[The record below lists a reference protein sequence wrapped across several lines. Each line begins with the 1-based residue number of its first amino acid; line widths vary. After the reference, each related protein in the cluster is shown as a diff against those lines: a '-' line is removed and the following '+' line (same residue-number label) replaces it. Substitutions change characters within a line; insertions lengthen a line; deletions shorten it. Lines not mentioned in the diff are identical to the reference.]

1 MLKIWGR
8 ANSTNV
14 KKVLWMVEEL
24 DLVHQR
30 IDAGGAFGVVN
41 DPAYRAMNPNGLV
54 PVLED
59 GDVVL
64 WESNTIVRYLA
75 SRYGD
80 EGADQVGAVAQAQ
93 AEKWMDW
100 ATSSLALPFR
110 DLFWGMVRTPEDQR
124 DMAKINAAK
133 EAVGKLLAI
142 PDAALATQPY
152 LSGDSLGVGDIPLG
166 CFAYAWFEMPIERP
180 NLPNLE
186 AWYARLKGRD
196 AYQHA
201 VMTPLT

>member
-14 KKVLWMVEEL
+14 KKVLWMIEEL
-24 DLVHQR
+24 DLVYQR
-30 IDAGGAFGVVN
+30 IDAGGAFGVVD
-41 DPAYRAMNPNGLV
+41 DPSFRAMNPNGLV

-80 EGADQVGAVAQAQ
+80 EGAEQVGAVAQAQ

-100 ATSSLALPFR
+100 ATSSFALPFR
-110 DLFWGMVRTPEDQR
+110 DLFWGMVRTPEDKR
-124 DMAKINAAK
+124 DMAKINAAL
-133 EAVGKLLAI
+133 ETVGKLLAI
-142 PDAALATQPY
+142 PDAALAKQPY
-152 LSGDSLGVGDIPLG
+152 LSGDNLGVGDIPLG

-186 AWYARLKGRD
+186 AWYASLKGRD

>member
-8 ANSTNV
+8 INSTNV
-14 KKVLWMVEEL
+14 RKVLWIVEEL

-30 IDAGGAFGVVN
+30 IDAGGAFGLVN

-54 PVLED
+54 PVIQD
-59 GDVVL
+59 GDDVL

-75 SRYGD
+75 TRYGD
-80 EGADQVGAVAQAQ
+80 GALNLTDPIARAQ

-100 ATSSLALPFR
+100 ATSALAGAFR

-124 DMAKINAAK
+124 DMAKINTAR
-133 EAVGKLLAI
+133 EAVGKLLRM
-142 PDAALATQPY
+142 PDEALARQDY
-152 LSGDSLGVGDIPLG
+152 LSGDAFGIGDIPLG

-180 NLPNLE
+180 ALPNLE
-186 AWYARLKGRD
+186 AWYQRLKNRE
-196 AYQHA
+196 AYQRA

>member
-8 ANSTNV
+8 INSTNV
-14 KKVLWMVEEL
+14 RKVLWIVEEL

-30 IDAGGAFGVVN
+30 IDAGGAFGLVN

-54 PVLED
+54 PVIQD
-59 GDVVL
+59 GDDAL

-75 SRYGD
+75 TRYGD
-80 EGADQVGAVAQAQ
+80 GALNLTDPIARAQ

-100 ATSSLALPFR
+100 ATSALAGTFR

-124 DMAKINAAK
+124 DMAKINTAR
-133 EAVGKLLAI
+133 EAVGKLLRM
-142 PDAALATQPY
+142 PDEALARQDY
-152 LSGDSLGVGDIPLG
+152 LSGDTFGIGDIPLG

-180 NLPNLE
+180 ALPNLE
-186 AWYARLKGRD
+186 AWYQRLKGRE
-196 AYQHA
+196 AYQRA

>member
-8 ANSTNV
+8 INSTNV
-14 KKVLWMVEEL
+14 RKVLWIVEEL

-30 IDAGGAFGVVN
+30 IDAGGAFGLVN

-54 PVLED
+54 PVIQD
-59 GDVVL
+59 GDDVL

-75 SRYGD
+75 TRYGD
-80 EGADQVGAVAQAQ
+80 GALNLTDPIARAQ

-100 ATSSLALPFR
+100 ATSALAGTFR

-124 DMAKINAAK
+124 DMAKINTAR
-133 EAVGKLLAI
+133 EAVGKLLRM
-142 PDAALATQPY
+142 PDEALAKQDY
-152 LSGDSLGVGDIPLG
+152 LSGDTFGIGDIPLG

-180 NLPNLE
+180 ALPNLE
-186 AWYARLKGRD
+186 AWYQRLKSRE
-196 AYQHA
+196 AYQRA

>member
-14 KKVLWMVEEL
+14 KKVLWIVEEF
-24 DLVHQR
+24 DLVYQR
-30 IDAGGAFGVVN
+30 IDAGGAFGIVS
-41 DPAYRAMNPNGLV
+41 DPSYRAMNPNGLV

-64 WESNTIVRYLA
+64 WESNTIVRYIA

-80 EGADQVGAVAQAQ
+80 EGAEQVGAIAQAQ

-100 ATSSLALPFR
+100 VISSFAGTFK
-110 DLFWGMVRTPEDQR
+110 DLFWGMVRTPEDKR
-124 DMAKINAAK
+124 DMAKINAAL

-142 PDAALATQPY
+142 PDAVLAKQPY
-152 LSGDSLGVGDIPLG
+152 LSGDELGVGDIPLG
-166 CFAYAWFEMPIERP
+166 CYVYAWFEMPIERP
-180 NLPNLE
+180 DLPNLE
-186 AWYARLKGRD
+186 AWYQRLKSRG
-196 AYQHA
+196 AYQRA

>member
-14 KKVLWMVEEL
+14 KKVLWMAEEL
-24 DLVHQR
+24 DLAYER
-30 IDAGGAFGVVN
+30 IDAGGAFGIVN
-41 DPAYRAMNPNGLV
+41 DPAYRALNPNGLV

-75 SRYGD
+75 GRYGD
-80 EGADQVGAVAQAQ
+80 GTFDLTDPVARAQ

-100 ATSSLALPFR
+100 ATTFAVSFR

-124 DMAKINAAK
+124 DMVKINAAH
-133 EAVGKLLAI
+133 EAVGKLLVI
-142 PDAALATQPY
+142 VDAALATQDY
-152 LSGDSLGVGDIPLG
+152 LSGDQLGIGDIPMG
-166 CFAYAWFEMPIERP
+166 CFAYSWFEMPIERP
-180 NLPNLE
+180 ELANLE
-186 AWYARLKGRD
+186 AWYVRLKGRP
-196 AYQHA
+196 AYRRA

>member
-14 KKVLWMVEEL
+14 KKVLWMIEEL
-24 DLVHQR
+24 DLVYQR

-124 DMAKINAAK
+124 DMAKINAAR
-133 EAVGKLLAI
+133 ETVGKLLAI

-186 AWYARLKGRD
+186 AWYGRLKGRD

>member
-8 ANSTNV
+8 INSTNV
-14 KKVLWMVEEL
+14 RKVLWIVEEL

-30 IDAGGAFGVVN
+30 IDAGGAFGLVN

-54 PVLED
+54 PVIQD
-59 GDVVL
+59 GDDVL

-75 SRYGD
+75 TRYGD
-80 EGADQVGAVAQAQ
+80 GALNLTDPIARAQ

-100 ATSSLALPFR
+100 ATSALAGTFR

-124 DMAKINAAK
+124 DMAKINTAR
-133 EAVGKLLAI
+133 EAVGKLLRM
-142 PDAALATQPY
+142 PDEALARQDY
-152 LSGDSLGVGDIPLG
+152 LSGDTFGIGDIPLG

-180 NLPNLE
+180 ALPNLE
-186 AWYARLKGRD
+186 AWYQRLKGRE
-196 AYQHA
+196 AYQRA

>member
-8 ANSTNV
+8 ANSINV

-24 DLVHQR
+24 DLVYQR
-30 IDAGGAFGVVN
+30 IDAGGAYGIV
-41 DPAYRAMNPNGLV
+41 DDEAYRAMNPNGLV

-75 SRYGD
+75 NRYGD
-80 EGADQVGAVAQAQ
+80 DTLNVSDPIARAN

-100 ATSSLALPFR
+100 ATSSLAGTFR
-110 DLFWGMVRTPEDQR
+110 DLLWGVVRTPEDQR
-124 DMAKINAAK
+124 DMVKINAARD
-133 EAVGKLLAI
+133 AVGKLLTLV
-142 PDAALATQPY
+142 DAALASQDY
-152 LSGDSLGVGDIPLG
+152 LSGDAFGVGDIPLG

-180 NLPNLE
+180 ALPNLE
-186 AWYARLKGRD
+186 AWYNRLKGRG
-196 AYQHA
+196 AYQRT

>member
-14 KKVLWMVEEL
+14 KKVLWIVEEL

-30 IDAGGAFGVVN
+30 IDAGGAYGVVN

-64 WESNTIVRYLA
+64 WESNTIVRYLVN
-75 SRYGD
+75 RYGD
-80 EGADQVGAVAQAQ
+80 DTLKLTDPVAQAQ

-100 ATSSLALPFR
+100 TTSSFAGAFR

-124 DMAKINAAK
+124 DMTKINAAL
-133 EAVGKLLAI
+133 ESVGKLFAIVDATLAK
-142 PDAALATQPY
+142 QPY
-152 LSGDSLGVGDIPLG
+152 LSGEEFGIGDIPLG
-166 CFAYAWFEMPIERP
+166 CFAYGWFEMPIERP
-180 NLPNLE
+180 ALPHLE
-186 AWYARLKGRD
+186 AWYNRLKTRG
-196 AYQHA
+196 AYQRA
-201 VMTPLT
+201 VMIPLS

>member
-1 MLKIWGR
+1 MLKLWGR
-8 ANSTNV
+8 INSTNV

-30 IDAGGAFGVVN
+30 VDAGGAFGVVS
-41 DPAYRAMNPNGLV
+41 DPNYRAMNPNGLV
-54 PVLED
+54 PVIED

-75 SRYGD
+75 SRYGENSLNLSD
-80 EGADQVGAVAQAQ
+80 PVARAQ

-100 ATSSLALPFR
+100 TTSALAVPFR
-110 DLFWGMVRTPEDQR
+110 DLFWGMVRTPEDKR
-124 DMAKINAAK
+124 DMAKINTAR

-142 PDAALATQPY
+142 PDAALARQNY
-152 LSGDSLGVGDIPLG
+152 LSGDDFGIGDIPLG
-166 CFAYAWFEMPIERP
+166 CFAYAWFEMPIKRP
-180 NLPNLE
+180 DLPNLE
-186 AWYARLKGRD
+186 AWYHRLQGRK
-196 AYQHA
+196 AYQKA

>member
-14 KKVLWMVEEL
+14 KKVLWIVEEL

-30 IDAGGAFGVVN
+30 IDAGGAYGVVN

-64 WESNTIVRYLA
+64 WESNTIVRYLVN
-75 SRYGD
+75 RYGD
-80 EGADQVGAVAQAQ
+80 DTLNLTDPVARAQ

-100 ATSSLALPFR
+100 TTSSFAGAFR

-124 DMAKINAAK
+124 DMTKINAAL
-133 EAVGKLLAI
+133 ESVGKLFAIVDATLAK
-142 PDAALATQPY
+142 QPY
-152 LSGDSLGVGDIPLG
+152 LSGDDFGIGDIPLG
-166 CFAYAWFEMPIERP
+166 CFAYGWFEMPIERP
-180 NLPNLE
+180 ALPHLE
-186 AWYARLKGRD
+186 AWYNRLKTRG
-196 AYQHA
+196 AYQRA
-201 VMTPLT
+201 VMIPLS

>member
-8 ANSTNV
+8 INSTNV
-14 KKVLWMVEEL
+14 RKVLWIVEEL

-30 IDAGGAFGVVN
+30 IDAGGAFGLVN

-54 PVLED
+54 PVIQD
-59 GDVVL
+59 GDDVL

-75 SRYGD
+75 TRYGD
-80 EGADQVGAVAQAQ
+80 CALNLTNPIACAQ

-100 ATSSLALPFR
+100 ATSALAGTFR

-124 DMAKINAAK
+124 DMAKINTAR
-133 EAVGKLLAI
+133 EAVGKLLRM
-142 PDAALATQPY
+142 PDEALARQDY
-152 LSGDSLGVGDIPLG
+152 LSGDTFGIGDIPLG

-180 NLPNLE
+180 ALPNLE
-186 AWYARLKGRD
+186 AWYQRLKGRE
-196 AYQHA
+196 AYQRA

>member
-24 DLVHQR
+24 DLVYQR

-80 EGADQVGAVAQAQ
+80 EGADQVGAIAQAQ

-124 DMAKINAAK
+124 DMAKINAAR
-133 EAVGKLLAI
+133 ETVGKLLAV

-180 NLPNLE
+180 DLPNLE
-186 AWYARLKGRD
+186 AWYARLKGRR

>member
-8 ANSTNV
+8 INSTNV
-14 KKVLWMVEEL
+14 RKVLWIVEEL

-30 IDAGGAFGVVN
+30 IDAGGAFGLVN

-54 PVLED
+54 PVIQD
-59 GDVVL
+59 GDDVL

-75 SRYGD
+75 TRYGD
-80 EGADQVGAVAQAQ
+80 GALDLTDPIARAQ

-100 ATSSLALPFR
+100 ATSALAGTFR

-124 DMAKINAAK
+124 DMAKINTAR
-133 EAVGKLLAI
+133 EAVGKLLRM
-142 PDAALATQPY
+142 PDEALAGQDY
-152 LSGDSLGVGDIPLG
+152 LSGDTFGIGDIPLG

-180 NLPNLE
+180 ALPNLE
-186 AWYARLKGRD
+186 AWYQRLKSRE
-196 AYQHA
+196 AYQRA

>member
-14 KKVLWMVEEL
+14 KKVLWMAEEL
-24 DLVHQR
+24 DLGYQR
-30 IDAGGAFGVVN
+30 IDAGGPYGIVN
-41 DPAYRAMNPNGLV
+41 DPAYRALNPNGLV

-75 SRYGD
+75 GRYGGETFNLTD
-80 EGADQVGAVAQAQ
+80 PVARAQ

-100 ATSSLALPFR
+100 ATTFAASFR

-124 DMAKINAAK
+124 DMVKIDAAR
-133 EAVGKLLAI
+133 EGVGKLLTI
-142 PDAALATQPY
+142 VDAALATQDY
-152 LSGDSLGVGDIPLG
+152 LSGGKLGVGDIPMG

-180 NLPNLE
+180 GLSNLE
-186 AWYARLKGRD
+186 AWYGRLKGRA
-196 AYQHA
+196 AYQRA
-201 VMTPLT
+201 VMTPLS

>member
-24 DLVHQR
+24 DLVYQR

-41 DPAYRAMNPNGLV
+41 DPAFLALNPNGLV

-59 GDVVL
+59 GDVLL

-75 SRYGD
+75 NRYGD
-80 EGADQVGAVAQAQ
+80 ETLNLTDPVARAQ

-100 ATSSLALPFR
+100 ATSSFAAAFR

-124 DMAKINAAK
+124 DMAKINAARDV
-133 EAVGKLLAI
+133 VGKTLMIA
-142 PDAALATQPY
+142 DAALAKQAY
-152 LSGDSLGVGDIPLG
+152 LSGDDFGVGDIPLG
-166 CFAYAWFEMPIERP
+166 CLAYGWFEMPIARP
-180 NLPNLE
+180 DLPNLE
-186 AWYARLKGRD
+186 AWYRRLKGRET
-196 AYQHA
+196 YQRA
-201 VMTPLT
+201 VMTPLS

>member
-14 KKVLWMVEEL
+14 KKVLWMIEEL

>member
-30 IDAGGAFGVVN
+30 IDAGGAFGLVS

-75 SRYGD
+75 NRYGNEQFSLTD
-80 EGADQVGAVAQAQ
+80 PVARAQ

-100 ATSSLALPFR
+100 TTSTLAGTFK

-124 DMAKINAAK
+124 DMAKIHAALN
-133 EAVGKLLAI
+133 AVGTLLAI
-142 PDAALATQPY
+142 VDATLARQPY
-152 LSGDSLGVGDIPLG
+152 LSGEKLGVGDVPLG

-180 NLPNLE
+180 HLPNLE
-186 AWYARLKGRD
+186 AWYRRLKSRQ
-196 AYQHA
+196 AYQRA
-201 VMTPLT
+201 VMTALT

>member
-14 KKVLWMVEEL
+14 KKVLWMIEEL
-24 DLVHQR
+24 DLVYQR

-124 DMAKINAAK
+124 DMAKINAAR
-133 EAVGKLLAI
+133 ETVGKLLAI

>member
-8 ANSTNV
+8 INSTNV
-14 KKVLWMVEEL
+14 RKVLWIVEEL

-30 IDAGGAFGVVN
+30 IDAGGAFGLVN

-54 PVLED
+54 PVIQD
-59 GDVVL
+59 GDDVL

-75 SRYGD
+75 TRYG
-80 EGADQVGAVAQAQ
+80 EGALNLTDPIARAQ

-100 ATSSLALPFR
+100 ATSALAGTFR

-124 DMAKINAAK
+124 DMAKINTAR
-133 EAVGKLLAI
+133 EAVGKLLRM
-142 PDAALATQPY
+142 PDEALAKQDY
-152 LSGDSLGVGDIPLG
+152 LSGDTFGIGDIPLG

-180 NLPNLE
+180 ALPNLE
-186 AWYARLKGRD
+186 AWYQRLKGRE
-196 AYQHA
+196 AYQRA